1 MSDMHE
7 HRTTVVEERDSSS
20 AVVIAIVAVVVGGLL
35 IWAIFFSGWIVN
47 RGQPERQT
55 NIEQREGDTNI
66 NLPGGGTQPSTQP
79 SPATSP

>member
-1 MSDMHE
+1 MSHIHE
-7 HRTTVVEERDSSS
+7 PSSTERDSSTMMM
-20 AVVIAIVAVVVGGLL
+20 VLIAIVVGAIL

-47 RGQPERQT
+47 RGQTDGPT

-66 NLPGGGTQPSTQP
+66 NVPGGGTQPSTQSSPQP